1 MTTWKD
7 ILLFM
12 ASSGD
17 SFRTHEIA
25 KGMGLVPAHVSV
37 VILRLRGMS
46 MIRYVSV
53 KERGWGGYELTES
66 GKRVVDDLKKGVRRD
81 RINKNT

>member
-17 SFRTHEIA
+17 TFRAHEIA
-25 KGMGLVPAHVSV
+25 KGMGLPPAHVSV

-46 MIRYVSV
+46 MIRYVDV
-53 KERGWGGYELTES
+53 KERGWGGYELTAHGE
-66 GKRVVDDLKKGVRRD
+66 KVVNDIKKGVRRG
-81 RINKNT
+81 NE